1 MLYVIFILEP
11 SAAPNI
17 TSVNVTSTS
26 LELQWDELPVPE
38 RNGEILGYIIW
49 FQHPRTGINATQNTS
64 TISILLMDLK
74 PYTIYE
80 YAIAA
85 YTSVGPGPFGFYQ
98 EQTDEDSK

>member
-11 SAAPNI
+11 SAAPSI

-49 FQHPRTGINATQNTS
+49 FQRPINTTQNTS
-64 TISILLMDLK
+64 NIFILLMDLK

-98 EQTDEDSK
+98 EQTDEASK